1 MKLVKSAAWTLGHE
15 LVHVLEGVGQP
26 DPKTGI
32 APTGPHQHGLR
43 RLVPEDNDGMELL
56 GELTTE
62 LTAVC
67 LGRNRYP
74 TRFVLP
80 KRGSYGWGLPLA
92 QALATAGKRPIAPAL
107 FIQAHLEDD
116 VETEALGSQSAMI
129 GLRRAFQEAFPDRD
143 IIEDI
148 SSLRPQ
154 PEAKEP
160 MRQPAID
167 LTKKLRER

>member
-1 MKLVKSAAWTLGHE
+1 
-15 LVHVLEGVGQP
+15 
-26 DPKTGI
+26 
-32 APTGPHQHGLR
+32 
-43 RLVPEDNDGMELL
+43 MELL

-67 LGRNRYP
+67 LGRGLYP

-80 KRGSYGWGLPLA
+80 KRGSYGWGQSLA
-92 QALATAGKRPIAPAL
+92 YALTTAGRRPIAPSL

-116 VETEALGSQSAMI
+116 ADTEALGPQSAMM
-129 GLRRAFQEAFPDRD
+129 GLRRAFQEAFPERD

-148 SSLRPQ
+148 STLQPQ

-167 LTKKLRER
+167 LAKKLVSGD